1 MTTLNCFEEVELAK
15 ELLKINRWAGMV
27 KFARSGGEAN
37 AISIRIAR
45 AYNNMNK
52 QNIAACGYHGWH
64 DWYLSSNL
72 NNKKNLDN
80 FLMKNV
86 EILGVEK
93 NLKNTIFLFNYN
105 DTQTLEKLLKTK
117 KIGII
122 KMEVERTLKPK
133 NNFLKKVRKLA
144 NKYKAILIFDECTSG
159 FRETYGGLHQKYKVY
174 PDIIT
179 YGKALGN
186 GFAITAILG
195 KKKIM
200 NASNK
205 TFISS
210 TFWSERIGFVASLA
224 TLKIMKRKRTFNKIK
239 KIGKLIK
246 KNWLKIAKKNNL
258 KIFIT
263 GIDAIPQFTFN
274 ENHQYNKTFL
284 TQEMLKKGY
293 LASNIIYVS
302 IAHTNKILNKYFVE
316 LDKIFYKIKMNK
328 NLLDNKVA
336 HSEFKR
342 LN

>member
-1 MTTLNCFEEVELAK
+1 
-15 ELLKINRWAGMV
+15 
-27 KFARSGGEAN
+27 
-37 AISIRIAR
+37 
-45 AYNNMNK
+45 
-52 QNIAACGYHGWH
+52 
-64 DWYLSSNL
+64 
-72 NNKKNLDN
+72 
-80 FLMKNV
+80 
-86 EILGVEK
+86 
-93 NLKNTIFLFNYN
+93 
-105 DTQTLEKLLKTK
+105 
-117 KIGII
+117 
-122 KMEVERTLKPK
+122 
-133 NNFLKKVRKLA
+133 
-144 NKYKAILIFDECTSG
+144 
-159 FRETYGGLHQKYKVY
+159 
-174 PDIIT
+174 
-179 YGKALGN
+179 
-186 GFAITAILG
+186 
-195 KKKIM
+195 M